1 MNLNRALR
9 ECEDLHGCV
18 FSGVSND
25 CNDPAAWIEAF
36 GKYERQILRL
46 QERNLTDVLF
56 EKAAKIA
63 YGCPAAMVR
72 ILEVWPDAGSENKA
86 GSSALQACERLY
98 CKAAETLLGMAR
110 DSRIGV
116 DTSEFL
122 DALKCVHRFCRE
134 TKPETAL
141 NVLSRHVLFRPRLA
155 GASRGG
161 KPPERMPASGR
172 ETVDAMATVNRAIA
186 GIDPER
192 SLQPD
197 IARLAEQAGDL
208 IDVLGAARRNLAEAV
223 GAVDPGQRERVVA
236 DAIEYIRLYPAVL
249 SRAGIRDW
257 RFREHGIFRE
267 AKTIADAHL
276 EDCGGLLARL
286 AGSAGLD
293 PVPFSSAFETLT
305 EAFAPAAGLDGRT
318 ASGLEYPDF
327 ERDPESG
334 GSDGSVF
341 QDEDFWT
348 ARLPR
353 DRRQV
358 DASLLDR
365 LDALRVAL
373 GAMEQLVP
381 SVGTDARL
389 LDEIRRMAEEWRILR
404 KSPDQRSPDEN
415 FRIAFWR
422 LKQQGNTDKAAFR
435 SLAELALEQARQD
448 KPPEG
453 TFLSPRMI
461 AGIRRDESA
470 EGFNREAFI
479 QSYAEAMR
487 KRRARI
493 LQGRPDACF
502 RDG

>member
-1 MNLNRALR
+1 MSKPRKKKKTAPRSTKRSSGKTSGSKGVAERGGGGMNLNRALR

-110 DSRIGV
+110 DSRIEV
-116 DTSEFL
+116 DTSQFL

-134 TKPETAL
+134 TEPETAL

-208 IDVLGAARRNLAEAV
+208 ITTNPPALPVRIEKVL
-223 GAVDPGQRERVVA
+223 PF
-236 DAIEYIRLYPAVL
+236 
-249 SRAGIRDW
+249 RAW
-257 RFREHGIFRE
+257 
-267 AKTIADAHL
+267 K
-276 EDCGGLLARL
+276 
-286 AGSAGLD
+286 
-293 PVPFSSAFETLT
+293 
-305 EAFAPAAGLDGRT
+305 
-318 ASGLEYPDF
+318 
-327 ERDPESG
+327 
-334 GSDGSVF
+334 
-341 QDEDFWT
+341 
-348 ARLPR
+348 
-353 DRRQV
+353 
-358 DASLLDR
+358 
-365 LDALRVAL
+365 
-373 GAMEQLVP
+373 
-381 SVGTDARL
+381 
-389 LDEIRRMAEEWRILR
+389 
-404 KSPDQRSPDEN
+404 
-415 FRIAFWR
+415 
-422 LKQQGNTDKAAFR
+422 
-435 SLAELALEQARQD
+435 
-448 KPPEG
+448 
-453 TFLSPRMI
+453 
-461 AGIRRDESA
+461 
-470 EGFNREAFI
+470 
-479 QSYAEAMR
+479 
-487 KRRARI
+487 
-493 LQGRPDACF
+493 
-502 RDG
+502 